1 MNFLV
6 VDDEAVHRL
15 AVGEIL
21 RRAGHQVTEA
31 ADGLLATEFA
41 TTQKFDWVLM
51 DIRMPRLDGI
61 QATEA
66 LRQIDPTS
74 KIVVISAFVDSA
86 VRSRM
91 EQLGVHKILNKPIL
105 PESLIETVMGATG
118 KDRPPRVLY
127 IEDNPENLLLVRR
140 ILERKGYEILAA
152 QSGLAGLELAAQ
164 SQPDLILLDIN
175 LPELDGYA
183 LASRL
188 KNTEGLKDT
197 PIIAVTANVM
207 AGDKE
212 RSLVAGCDGYIEKP
226 IDVAAFPEQ
235 VKAFLA
241 GKREKIEN
249 VETESRFLKE
259 FRANVAQQLENK
271 IRELG
276 RANDE
281 LRELDR
287 LKGEFLQNIS
297 HELRTPLT
305 PISGY
310 LEMMLT
316 GEMGPLTQSQR
327 EALNAIER
335 SAKRLSELIDRL
347 LDFTRL
353 ASGRAEIALKPF
365 PTAEWISQIRG
376 QIMPLANEKKIYVG
390 FDSGGAPEML
400 YGDRERLLQLVLN
413 LLQNAVKFTP
423 PERKV
428 FFRISQAETASLL
441 ARYGNFLGQ
450 PLTPGTKWVHI
461 EVGDEGIG
469 ISSEH
474 QRRIFDRFYQ
484 VDGSLTRRFGG
495 IGMGFALVR
504 MIAESHGGQVW
515 VESEPGSGAT
525 FHVILP
531 IKSTT

>member
-86 VRSRM
+86 VRSRL

-118 KDRPPRVLY
+118 KDRPPRILY

-365 PTAEWISQIRG
+365 P
-376 QIMPLANEKKIYVG
+376 
-390 FDSGGAPEML
+390 
-400 YGDRERLLQLVLN
+400 
-413 LLQNAVKFTP
+413 
-423 PERKV
+423 
-428 FFRISQAETASLL
+428 ASTS
-441 ARYGNFLGQ
+441 R
-450 PLTPGTKWVHI
+450 T
-461 EVGDEGIG
+461 
-469 ISSEH
+469 
-474 QRRIFDRFYQ
+474 
-484 VDGSLTRRFGG
+484 
-495 IGMGFALVR
+495 
-504 MIAESHGGQVW
+504 
-515 VESEPGSGAT
+515 
-525 FHVILP
+525 
-531 IKSTT
+531 